1 MSLTNVS
8 LSDAWPSADRRTTG
22 SIVARISPT
31 VGDRAARPTLTVVP
45 PLRQLPIGCHVVD
58 CSDGRDGRVIGR
70 PRRPTNRAAATA
82 DLSLDEPSQ
91 LG

>member
-45 PLRQLPIGCHVVD
+45 LPATTADRVYVVD
-58 CSDGRDGRVIGR
+58 
-70 PRRPTNRAAATA
+70 
-82 DLSLDEPSQ
+82 
-91 LG
+91 